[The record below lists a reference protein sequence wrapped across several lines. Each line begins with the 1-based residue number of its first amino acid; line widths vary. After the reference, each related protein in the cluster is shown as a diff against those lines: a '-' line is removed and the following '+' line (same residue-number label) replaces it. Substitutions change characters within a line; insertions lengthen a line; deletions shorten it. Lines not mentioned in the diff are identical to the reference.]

1 MIDLSLGNISITK
14 IGDSSGFFI
23 GKKNTHKA
31 FRSERIINEVVGELS
46 GSENV
51 IIHNNWVKN
60 KHKGK
65 DE

>member
-1 MIDLSLGNISITK
+1 MIDLTLGNISITN

-31 FRSERIINEVVGELS
+31 FRSERIMNEVVGELS
-46 GSENV
+46 GSENL
-51 IIHNNWVKN
+51 ITHNNWVKN
-60 KHKGK
+60 KEKGK

>member
-1 MIDLSLGNISITK
+1 MIDLSLGNISITN

-23 GKKNTHKA
+23 GKENAHKA

-46 GSENV
+46 GNENV
-51 IIHNNWVKN
+51 ITHNDWVKN